1 MLNYETNSEDWH
13 KRFVKDDSAT
23 GIAPLSHQ
31 YFISLIAHK
40 ILCASRARARLRLCS
55 KTHKVGFA
63 ALRPSIPVPTTKTN
77 HTNASRLCGV
87 FVSATGIEP
96 VT

>member
-63 ALRPSIPVPTTKTN
+63 ALRPSNPCRHSKIIKKRAYALFLLSWVPT
-77 HTNASRLCGV
+77 
-87 FVSATGIEP
+87 GI
-96 VT
+96 